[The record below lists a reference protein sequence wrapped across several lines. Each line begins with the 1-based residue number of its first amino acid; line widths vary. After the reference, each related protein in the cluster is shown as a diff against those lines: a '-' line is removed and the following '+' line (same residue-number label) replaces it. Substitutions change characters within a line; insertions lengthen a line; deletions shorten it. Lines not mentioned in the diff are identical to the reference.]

1 MNKKSPIADLM
12 NAESAD
18 VEGVIERIVY
28 ENLDNGFFVAR
39 LRQEGNPELLTFV
52 GNLMAVSVG
61 ETIRIRGRWINDQKW
76 GRQVRAES
84 YETILPNTL
93 MGIERYLGS
102 GLIHGIGKVYAK
114 RLIKAFGVETLKVI
128 DKEPDRLTSVEGI
141 GPKRATQIREAWESQ
156 KAIQSIMVFLQGHG
170 IGTGQA
176 VRIYKRYDDAAVA
189 VLRENPYRLAEDIT
203 GIGFQGADKIAASLG
218 IAKDSAQRLEAGL
231 HYVLQQ
237 ATSEG
242 HDFLTEQDLFERT
255 TSLLKVQSEALP
267 PSLASMVATSV
278 LVREEDAL
286 FLSAIHAAERACEH
300 YLKRL
305 LRTPKGG
312 ISIDGPKAI
321 EWVEATQKIS
331 LSEEQKLAVREAA
344 DAKAMILTG
353 GPGTGKTTLINCIIR
368 IFEKKGLN
376 ILLAAPTGRAAKR
389 MEETTGRTAKTIH
402 RLLEFSLK
410 DGGFVRNENNPL
422 SADVVMIDE
431 MSMVDIQLMEAV
443 LRAAPAHARLF
454 MVGDVDQLRSVGP
467 GNVLLDI
474 ISSNVI
480 TTVRL
485 ETVFR
490 QAEESGIVANAHRI
504 NAGKTPEFNAEDF
517 FFIECKEPENILDT
531 IIELVAERIPSKFGL
546 DSLRD
551 IQVMAPMRRGDLGVV
566 NLNDR
571 LQEALNPKGAPV
583 PKRNFRLGDKV
594 MQTRNNYELDVYNG
608 DAGMISLVD
617 EDARELH
624 VRFDDHEILYSFE
637 ELDNLTLAYAITV
650 HKSQG
655 SEYPAIIMPL
665 VPQHF
670 MMLQRNVLYTA
681 ITRGKRLVI
690 LVGNAK
696 ALHMAIRN
704 TDFDRRN
711 TRLAERLRNTQG
723 TA

>member
-1 MNKKSPIADLM
+1 MNKQRQITELM

-18 VEGVIERIVY
+18 VEGVVERIVY
-28 ENLDNGFFVAR
+28 ENPENGFFIAR
-39 LRQEGNPELLTFV
+39 LRQEGNPDLVTFV
-52 GNLMAVSVG
+52 GSLMAVSPG
-61 ETIRIRGRWINDQKW
+61 ETIRVKGRWVNDQKW
-76 GRQVRAES
+76 GRQIRAES
-84 YETILPNTL
+84 YETILPNTVS
-93 MGIERYLGS
+93 GIERYLGS

-114 RLIKAFGVETLKVI
+114 RMIKAFGVETLKVI
-128 DKEPDRLTSVEGI
+128 DKDPDRLTTVEGI
-141 GPKRATQIREAWESQ
+141 GPKRASQIREAWEGQ

-170 IGTGQA
+170 IGTAQA
-176 VRIYKRYDDAAVA
+176 VRIYKCYGDAAVA
-189 VLRENPYRLAEDIT
+189 VLRENPYRLAEDIV

-242 HDFLTEQDLFERT
+242 HDFLPEHDLLERAA
-255 TSLLKVQSEALP
+255 SLLEVEHEALA
-267 PSLASMVATSV
+267 PSLVSIVAGAGV
-278 LVREEDAL
+278 VREGDSV
-286 FLSAIHAAERACEH
+286 FLSALHAAERACETH
-300 YLKRL
+300 LKRL

-321 EWVEATQKIS
+321 EWVESSQEIA
-331 LSEEQKLAVREAA
+331 LSDEQKLAICEAA
-344 DAKAMILTG
+344 DSKVMVLTG

-368 IFEKKGLN
+368 ILEKKGLN
-376 ILLAAPTGRAAKR
+376 VLLAAPTGRAAKR
-389 MEETTGRTAKTIH
+389 MEEATGRNAKTIH
-402 RLLEFSLK
+402 RLLEYSPK
-410 DGGFVRNENNPL
+410 DGGFTRDENNPL
-422 SADVVMIDE
+422 SADVVIIDE
-431 MSMVDIQLMEAV
+431 MSMVDIQLMEAA
-443 LRAAPAHARLF
+443 LKAIPSHARLF
-454 MVGDVDQLRSVGP
+454 MVGDVDQLPSVGP

-474 ISSNVI
+474 LSSNVVA
-480 TTVRL
+480 TVRL
-485 ETVFR
+485 KTVFR

-504 NAGKTPEFNAEDF
+504 NGGKSPEFNAEDF
-517 FFIECKEPENILDT
+517 FFIERNEPQKILDT
-531 IIELVAERIPSKFGL
+531 IIELVAERIPRKFNL
-546 DSLRD
+546 DPLRE
-551 IQVMAPMRRGDLGVV
+551 IQVMAPMHRGEVGVM
-566 NLNDR
+566 NLNEQ
-571 LQEALNPKGAPV
+571 LQAALNPEGAPV

-608 DAGMISLVD
+608 DAGIISLVD

-624 VRFDDHEILYSFE
+624 VQFDDRAILYNFD
-637 ELDNLTLAYAITV
+637 ELDNLTLAYAITI

-690 LVGNAK
+690 LVGQSK

-704 TDFDRRN
+704 TDFARRN
-711 TRLAERLRNTQG
+711 TRLAERLRNSAG